1 MQLSPT
7 ALIQKGNDPPRD
19 NAVHAYYVAVIA
31 PRAIFA
37 ISLLNYQKIDSG
49 AVVLKDRPFHSGDLH
64 DYPAQYGFTGH
75 SPGVSSCPHYYPAA
89 SNSRHSLLNSG
100 VAPAVGHADE
110 SSYDETEN
118 DTRSYKAFRSFPW
131 NRPRTLQEDVE
142 RA

>member
-1 MQLSPT
+1 MRLSPR
-7 ALIQKGNDPPRD
+7 ALTRKGNDPPRD

-31 PRAIFA
+31 PKAIFA
-37 ISLLNYQKIDSG
+37 ISLLNYQRIDSG
-49 AVVLKDRPFHSGDLH
+49 AVVLKDRPFQS
-64 DYPAQYGFTGH
+64 DYPAQHGFTGH
-75 SPGVSSCPHYYPAA
+75 SPGISSSPHYYPAA

-100 VAPAVGHADE
+100 VTPAVGHPDE

-118 DTRSYKAFRSFPW
+118 DTGSYKAFRPFPW